1 MEKNDF
7 EERIPMKIR
16 VGVAGVGHRGLGLAR
31 NLAQME
37 DVDLVALADLS
48 PQRLQSAAQEFGV
61 EKTFSL
67 LSDML
72 DSVKLDAVLIL
83 TPDLAH
89 HPQTLHSLE
98 AGVHVLVEKPPAYT
112 VAETEDMAA
121 AAEKAGKHLMVA
133 WNRTYALLRVKE
145 LFADE
150 PPEVVLA
157 NYVRPEPA
165 YLGLIRNHIVDPL
178 YFLCGEPAEV
188 SAQCDMF
195 SAQQEGHTL
204 ANIRF
209 QCGAVGSMISSFGSG
224 GRSEQFTAYGNGYS
238 VFIDPTGQGQGRIMR
253 GGQEIESLGP
263 VDSSALQIRHFI
275 DCIKED
281 KEPLTS
287 GRRAVRIVRLIWAIM
302 DAAGLEIPP
311 LPEGEQGWL
320 LWCMCGDKVIPNLER
335 CPRCGQ
341 EWAGWS
347 LPFEMVRKT

>member
-1 MEKNDF
+1 
-7 EERIPMKIR
+7 MKIR

-31 NLAQME
+31 NLAKME

-224 GRSEQFTAYGNGYS
+224 GRSGLHRP
-238 VFIDPTGQGQGRIMR
+238 DRP
-253 GGQEIESLGP
+253 GP
-263 VDSSALQIRHFI
+263 G
-275 DCIKED
+275 ED
-281 KEPLTS
+281 HA
-287 GRRAVRIVRLIWAIM
+287 RRA
-302 DAAGLEIPP
+302 
-311 LPEGEQGWL
+311 
-320 LWCMCGDKVIPNLER
+320 GD
-335 CPRCGQ
+335 
-341 EWAGWS
+341 
-347 LPFEMVRKT
+347 